1 MFKVGITYLQ
11 VCGNTETLLNGLD
24 ITFHRLQA

>member
-11 VCGNTETLLNGLD
+11 ECGNTETLLNGLD